1 MKKILTTGMAAAL
14 LGVASMP
21 GTVLADDGAPQ
32 QGGDI
37 TVTFSNDVATLD
49 PAIGY
54 DWQNWSMIKSLFD
67 GLMTYKPG
75 TTQLEPDLAKSYKIS
90 ADGKTYT
97 FTLRSGIKFSNG
109 REITAQDV
117 KYSLDRVVNPKTQ
130 SPGASFFST
139 IVGYD
144 AVTSGKATELS
155 GVKVIDPHTVE
166 IDLSLPDAAFL
177 QKMALNFSFV
187 VPKEAVEKWG
197 ADFGHHPVGS
207 GAFEMKQWNVGQKL
221 VFVRNPNYWQK
232 GLPHLDQITFEF
244 GQAPIVALLRLQ
256 RGEIDIAGDG
266 IPPAKFLEV
275 MKDPK
280 TKKNIVEGEQLQT
293 GYITMNTA
301 EKPFNNVKVRR
312 AVNMAINKKRII
324 QIINGRAIPAKEPL
338 PPLMPGYNKDIQGY
352 KYDPAAAKKLLA
364 DAGYPKGFSTELY
377 VYNTDPNPRIAQAI
391 QQDLSQ
397 IGIKAAIKSLD
408 QANVIAAGG
417 SDKGVPMIW
426 SGGMAWIADY
436 PDPSDFY
443 WPILSC
449 EGAVP
454 GGWNWAKFCDK
465 ALDAQ
470 AKKAD
475 AMVAPDQQ
483 AARNKMWG
491 EIYAKVVKEAPWV
504 SVFHEK
510 HYTIRSDRMAGPDNL
525 YADPINI
532 PVNYDNI
539 WVKNVH

>member
-1 MKKILTTGMAAAL
+1 MKTRTTTGMVALSLGLALVAAPAMAA
-14 LGVASMP
+14 GD
-21 GTVLADDGAPQ
+21 TPQ

-67 GLMTYKPG
+67 GLMMYKPG
-75 TTQLEPDLAKSYKIS
+75 TTELEPDLAQSYKIS
-90 ADGKTYT
+90 TDGKTYT
-97 FTLRSGIKFSNG
+97 FKLRPGVKFTNG
-109 REITAQDV
+109 RAVTAEDV

-139 IVGYD
+139 IKGYKAMAD
-144 AVTSGKATELS
+144 GKADNLS
-155 GVKVIDPHTVE
+155 GVKVIDPETVE
-166 IDLSLPDAAFL
+166 IDLNQPDAAFL
-177 QKMALNFSFV
+177 QKMALNFAFV
-187 VPKEAVEKWG
+187 VPKEAVQKWG
-197 ADFGHHPVGS
+197 ADFGRHPVGT
-207 GAFEMKQWNVGQKL
+207 GAFEMKDWTIGQKL
-221 VFVRNPNYWQK
+221 VFVRNPNYWEK
-232 GLPHLDQITFEF
+232 GVPRLNQITFEF

-280 TKKNIVEGEQLQT
+280 TRKNIVEGEQLQT
-293 GYITMNTA
+293 GYITLNTA
-301 EKPFNNVKVRR
+301 EKPFDNVKVRQ

-324 QIINGRAIPAKEPL
+324 QIINGRAIPANQPL
-338 PPLMPGYNKDIQGY
+338 PPLMPGYDKNIKGY
-352 KYDPAAAKKLLA
+352 KFDPAAAKKLLA

-397 IGIKAAIKSLD
+397 VGIKAAIKSLD

-417 SDKGVPMIW
+417 SKKGVPMIW

-449 EGAVP
+449 EGAVT
-454 GGWNWAKFCDK
+454 GGWNWAKYCNK
-465 ALDAQ
+465 ALDAE

-475 AMVAPDQQ
+475 AIVDPAKQ
-483 AARNKMWG
+483 AERNQMWG
-491 EIYAKVVKEAPWV
+491 KIYAEVVKDAPWV
-504 SVFHEK
+504 PVFHEK
-510 HYTIRSDRMAGPDNL
+510 HYTIRSDRMAGPDRL

-532 PVNYDNI
+532 PVNYNHI